1 MALNDKDKK
10 EIEEITKKLI
20 EKSTRDEIK
29 KFLETTQAQN
39 IVIKVIQNELG
50 TRKIDDKIVD
60 LSTKVVVELFK
71 TLWQRKSFWES
82 SLKNVK

>member
-1 MALNDKDKK
+1 MALTDQDRRDIEKITKK
-10 EIEEITKKLI
+10 EIKDFMD
-20 EKSTRDEIK
+20 S
-29 KFLETTQAQN
+29 TQATK
-39 IVIKVIQNELG
+39 IVVKMIQDELG
-50 TRKIDDKIVD
+50 TKKIDDKIVD